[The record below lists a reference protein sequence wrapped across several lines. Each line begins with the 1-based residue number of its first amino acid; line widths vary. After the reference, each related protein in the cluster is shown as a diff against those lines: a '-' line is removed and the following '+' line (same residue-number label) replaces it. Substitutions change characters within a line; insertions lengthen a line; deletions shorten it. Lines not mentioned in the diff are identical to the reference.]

1 MDKKE
6 YQIKIFSEW
15 SDKIIEKANTTGG
28 LVLRF
33 ILVYP
38 LQEKNNLAYVKDW
51 IHNAQVYMTNYNL
64 HKGND
69 IRKYLCY
76 RNKN

>member
-1 MDKKE
+1 M
-6 YQIKIFSEW
+6 
-15 SDKIIEKANTTGG
+15 GG
-28 LVLRF
+28 PVLRF